1 MELPKTTFTTTPRI
15 ANNHWIHH
23 SRLNVKL
30 MESHRFH
37 PIHLKEKGF
46 TSADHEIDNKMPKI
60 EKASKKV
67 SFHAHA

>member
-1 MELPKTTFTTTPRI
+1 
-15 ANNHWIHH
+15 
-23 SRLNVKL
+23 